1 MTTAIPIPPIRTDEM
16 PCYIPLSDLANV
28 VMLDRVTVL
37 PDVLVGDPASD
48 VLGVRIVIALVL
60 V

>member
-1 MTTAIPIPPIRTDEM
+1 M